1 MQESWLYDLI
11 EDEKSNRLS
20 SFPQEADR
28 GSAVQEGLS
37 ELKSLFQKFIMTF
50 NKMKD
55 PLSGSIHL
63 YKLAHS
69 ETGFL
74 IFRRGCRL
82 IFFQSSPEQIRI
94 QFLKKKEEQL
104 ITHVDT
110 HIRIFFHN
118 PFSPACWTHEGWP
131 GFVDMDRLA
140 RYYLKMLI
148 CHSSNGTR

>member
-1 MQESWLYDLI
+1 
-11 EDEKSNRLS
+11 
-20 SFPQEADR
+20 
-28 GSAVQEGLS
+28 
-37 ELKSLFQKFIMTF
+37 MTF
-50 NKMKD
+50 NRMKD
-55 PLSGSIHL
+55 PQSGSVHL

-82 IFFQSSPEQIRI
+82 IFSQSSPEQIHI
-94 QFLKKKEEQL
+94 QFLKKEDEQL
-104 ITHVDT
+104 KPLVDT

-131 GFVDMDRLA
+131 GFVDMNFLA

-148 CHSSNGTR
+148 CHSSGPR

>member
-1 MQESWLYDLI
+1 MQESWIHNLI
-11 EDEKSNRLS
+11 EEEKRGRLS
-20 SFPQEADR
+20 STSQEADR
-28 GSAVQEGLS
+28 ESALKEGLS
-37 ELKSLFQKFIMTF
+37 EIKSLFQKFIATF
-50 NKMKD
+50 NSMKD
-55 PLSGSIHL
+55 PQSGSIHL

-82 IFFQSSPEQIRI
+82 IFSQSSPEQIRI
-94 QFLKKKEEQL
+94 QFLKKEEEQL
-104 ITHVDT
+104 KTHVDT

-131 GFVDMDRLA
+131 GFVDMNFLA

-148 CHSSNGTR
+148 YHSSGSR